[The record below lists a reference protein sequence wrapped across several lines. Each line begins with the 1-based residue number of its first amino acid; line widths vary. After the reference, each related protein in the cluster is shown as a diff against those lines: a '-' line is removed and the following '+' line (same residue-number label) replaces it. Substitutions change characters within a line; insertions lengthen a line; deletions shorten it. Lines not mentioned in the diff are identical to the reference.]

1 MIILGK
7 LYFSLTFHPL
17 IFIAYASQIIDFRHF
32 KVIFFGNIT
41 VDISDDISS
50 DLGYAVVA
58 KGRVSFWT
66 KVTIFVKSW
75 SDICVEM
82 QKNAGNQGGDVQN
95 QGENFGIA
103 VEMK

>member
-1 MIILGK
+1 M
-7 LYFSLTFHPL
+7 
-17 IFIAYASQIIDFRHF
+17 
-32 KVIFFGNIT
+32 
-41 VDISDDISS
+41 
-50 DLGYAVVA
+50 GYAVVA